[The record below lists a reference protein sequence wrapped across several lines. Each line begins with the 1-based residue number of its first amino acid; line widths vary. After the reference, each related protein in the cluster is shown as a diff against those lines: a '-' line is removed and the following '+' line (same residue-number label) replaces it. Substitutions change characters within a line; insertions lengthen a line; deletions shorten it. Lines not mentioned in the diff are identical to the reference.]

1 MIGKSR
7 KKKTTEKENGTE
19 ETEISERIASVN
31 VKEEDDVECNGAG
44 DDIDTEVCDKDK
56 QTPSESKLDARLLYV
71 QPTQQMKAS
80 PMHSLELALRSVPRR
95 SEKDGHVAVERNL
108 NFSSSEEDE
117 EEPEEEYLPLSQ
129 RLQLKIAK
137 PRGRQRRE
145 PQSRGSSANNQGGEG
160 IDVMVRAISQGVSG
174 ALRGCFSSDS
184 DSDDLQTFSSQ
195 TGTKLD
201 SSVTD
206 NELTSTQTSSEKHQS
221 SPSGNSQICLQ
232 KTPIWERRTAKSTEA
247 ITKGDYLDV
256 PDINFSVLTPDVL
269 GRSMPSV
276 RIRSGASS
284 STPEGQHVDSMSKFS
299 YNLSNLSPHL
309 SENAIVSPFLRP
321 EALHSPVTMTSC
333 EKLQTYHSFS
343 TLWENTSMNRTNGA
357 VEFGDFEVQTSLLN
371 SFNKLNITDQEKT
384 SMLSDVGKKVFDS
397 PSEIKRVNLG
407 ENIFDSPS
415 GNKEFSYGQ
424 SENSQEDDSVII
436 VSSTSDLSFS
446 VQTDKMS
453 ENPSTSDKNESVGPS
468 PLRSVLATVNRQKD
482 RQSKPQCNKE
492 RTRDLCQSS
501 PVCVGKENEAG
512 GQWEGEECS
521 RHSPLSLID
530 RLRQRLSNQSDSGLI
545 SNFKPFSVKPVK
557 PVK

>member
-1 MIGKSR
+1 M
-7 KKKTTEKENGTE
+7 
-19 ETEISERIASVN
+19 N

-56 QTPSESKLDARLLYV
+56 QIPSESKLDARLLNV

-80 PMHSLELALRSVPRR
+80 PMHSLELALRSIPRR

-145 PQSRGSSANNQGGEG
+145 PQSRGSSKNNQGGEG

-184 DSDDLQTFSSQ
+184 DSDELQTFSSQ

-201 SSVTD
+201 SNVTD
-206 NELTSTQTSSEKHQS
+206 YELTSKQTSSEKHQS

-232 KTPIWERRTAKSTEA
+232 KTPIWERRMAKSTEA

-256 PDINFSVLTPDVL
+256 PDMNFSVLTPDVL

-309 SENAIVSPFLRP
+309 SENAMVSPFLRP
-321 EALHSPVTMTSC
+321 EALHSPIIMTSC
-333 EKLQTYHSFS
+333 EKLQASQSFS

-384 SMLSDVGKKVFDS
+384 SMLSDVCKKVFDS
-397 PSEIKRVNLG
+397 PSEIKGVNLG

-415 GNKEFSYGQ
+415 GNKEFSCGQ

-436 VSSTSDLSFS
+436 VSSDLSFS
-446 VQTDKMS
+446 VQTDRMS
-453 ENPSTSDKNESVGPS
+453 ENPSKSDKNESVGPS

-482 RQSKPQCNKE
+482 RQSKPQCYKE
-492 RTRDLCQSS
+492 RTRDHSQSS
-501 PVCVGKENEAG
+501 SVCGGKENEAG
-512 GQWEGEECS
+512 GQWEGEACS

-530 RLRQRLSNQSDSGLI
+530 RLRQRLGNQSDSGLI

>member
-1 MIGKSR
+1 MS
-7 KKKTTEKENGTE
+7 
-19 ETEISERIASVN
+19 
-31 VKEEDDVECNGAG
+31 VKEEDDVECSGAG
-44 DDIDTEVCDKDK
+44 DDIDTEDCDKDK

-80 PMHSLELALRSVPRR
+80 PMHSLELALRSIPRR

-117 EEPEEEYLPLSQ
+117 EELEEEYLPLSQ

-145 PQSRGSSANNQGGEG
+145 PQSRGSSKNNQGGEE
-160 IDVMVRAISQGVSG
+160 IDVMVRAISQGLSG

-206 NELTSTQTSSEKHQS
+206 YEHTSKQTSSEKHQS

-321 EALHSPVTMTSC
+321 EALHSPITMTSC
-333 EKLQTYHSFS
+333 EKLQTYHNFS

-371 SFNKLNITDQEKT
+371 SFNKLIITDQEKT
-384 SMLSDVGKKVFDS
+384 SMLSDVSKKVFDS

-407 ENIFDSPS
+407 ENIFDSLS

-482 RQSKPQCNKE
+482 RQSKPQFNKE

-501 PVCVGKENEAG
+501 PVCVGKENQAG

-545 SNFKPFSVKPVK
+545 TNFKPFSVKPVK

>member
-1 MIGKSR
+1 
-7 KKKTTEKENGTE
+7 
-19 ETEISERIASVN
+19 
-31 VKEEDDVECNGAG
+31 
-44 DDIDTEVCDKDK
+44 
-56 QTPSESKLDARLLYV
+56 
-71 QPTQQMKAS
+71 
-80 PMHSLELALRSVPRR
+80 
-95 SEKDGHVAVERNL
+95 
-108 NFSSSEEDE
+108 
-117 EEPEEEYLPLSQ
+117 
-129 RLQLKIAK
+129 
-137 PRGRQRRE
+137 
-145 PQSRGSSANNQGGEG
+145 
-160 IDVMVRAISQGVSG
+160 
-174 ALRGCFSSDS
+174 
-184 DSDDLQTFSSQ
+184 
-195 TGTKLD
+195 
-201 SSVTD
+201 
-206 NELTSTQTSSEKHQS
+206 
-221 SPSGNSQICLQ
+221 
-232 KTPIWERRTAKSTEA
+232 
-247 ITKGDYLDV
+247 
-256 PDINFSVLTPDVL
+256 
-269 GRSMPSV
+269 
-276 RIRSGASS
+276 
-284 STPEGQHVDSMSKFS
+284 
-299 YNLSNLSPHL
+299 
-309 SENAIVSPFLRP
+309 
-321 EALHSPVTMTSC
+321 
-333 EKLQTYHSFS
+333 
-343 TLWENTSMNRTNGA
+343 MNRTNGA

-397 PSEIKRVNLG
+397 PSDFKRVNLG

-453 ENPSTSDKNESVGPS
+453 ENPNTSDKNESVGPS

-545 SNFKPFSVKPVK
+545 TNFKPFSVKPVK